1 MTAGKTYMID
11 MTSAQFDTYLR
22 LEDDKGKVL
31 AKNDDISD
39 ENLNSR
45 IIFSC
50 KEDGNYR
57 IVATSFKQRGT
68 GAYAVVIREFAP
80 KKKNQ
85 AAK

>member
-1 MTAGKTYMID
+1 M
-11 MTSAQFDTYLR
+11 
-22 LEDDKGKVL
+22 L

-57 IVATSFKQRGT
+57 IVATSYQQAGR
-68 GAYAVVIREFAP
+68 GAYVLTIREFSS
-80 KKKNQ
+80 KK
-85 AAK
+85 